1 MGKALASRLGGEFT
15 FQVAGYGETQ
25 PVAPNNNEDGSDNPA
40 GRALNRRV
48 DIQFPST

>member
-1 MGKALASRLGGEFT
+1 M
-15 FQVAGYGETQ
+15 AGYGETQ